1 MELRHIVRVLFG
13 QHLLQLLAFV
23 ADANCELEGLALAV
37 ESLNRQCDLASDL
50 LSLHRSSS

>member
-1 MELRHIVRVLFG
+1 MELQHIVRVLFG

-23 ADANCELEGLALAV
+23 ADANCELECLALAV